1 MVIRVWEAVVKLRS
15 QEGQAEGCLTGTNC
29 TQAMLLELAETP

>member
-15 QEGQAEGCLTGTNC
+15 QEGQAEGCLTGT
-29 TQAMLLELAETP
+29 QLHPGDAFGVS